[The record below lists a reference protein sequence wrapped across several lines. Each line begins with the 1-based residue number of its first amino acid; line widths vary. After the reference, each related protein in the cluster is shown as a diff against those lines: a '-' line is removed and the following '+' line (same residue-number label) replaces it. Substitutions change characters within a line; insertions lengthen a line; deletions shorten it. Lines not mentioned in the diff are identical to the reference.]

1 MRAIIQRVLEAS
13 VSIEGSKKAEIG
25 EGLLVLLG
33 IEEQDSEEDIRWLSA
48 KIAKLRIMNDENGVM
63 NRSLLDT
70 GGDVIVVSQFTLHA
84 STRKGN
90 RPSYIGAAAP
100 TVAIPLYER
109 FLAQMEQ
116 NLGKEIGAG
125 EFGADMKVAL
135 FNDGP
140 VTIFIDSKRRE

>member
-90 RPSYIGAAAP
+90 RPSFIDAARPEHA
-100 TVAIPLYER
+100 VPLYESVA
-109 FLAQMEQ
+109 AQLRARGVAVET
-116 NLGKEIGAG
+116 GR
-125 EFGADMKVAL
+125 FGAHMDVQL
-135 FNDGP
+135 TNDGP
-140 VTIFIDSKRRE
+140 VTIILDTK

>member
-135 FNDGP
+135 VNDGP